1 MEGKDE
7 NNVGHPTLNPQID
20 EQTTT
25 TYAIIEDV
33 GQVIEG
39 SLADAVQEAVGSF
52 PFQNCCTGKL
62 YCILAIYE
70 IPCLSSEDCD
80 SF

>member
-7 NNVGHPTLNPQID
+7 NNVGHPTLNSQID

-52 PFQNCCTGKL
+52 PFHEFHFRSLIMGLIT
-62 YCILAIYE
+62 AHAFE
-70 IPCLSSEDCD
+70 FLSISR
-80 SF
+80 

>member
-7 NNVGHPTLNPQID
+7 NNVGHPTLNPHID

-25 TYAIIEDV
+25 TYAIIENV

-39 SLADAVQEAVGSF
+39 SLTDAVQEAVGSF
-52 PFQNCCTGKL
+52 PFHKF
-62 YCILAIYE
+62 YF
-70 IPCLSSEDCD
+70 D
-80 SF
+80 SLKG

>member
-7 NNVGHPTLNPQID
+7 NNAGHPSLNTHID

-25 TYAIIEDV
+25 TYAIIENV

-52 PFQNCCTGKL
+52 PFRYFGSLIMGLIT
-62 YCILAIYE
+62 A
-70 IPCLSSEDCD
+70 
-80 SF
+80 